1 MFFLSVY
8 YNTQHQSP
16 PWCSVLYSLLT
27 KTLPLCQTALIIYCL
42 PDSMKQSTKSAIAT
56 ARQTAM
62 PQVRQGLA
70 GAGEYRR
77 RSWPAGHRVCEDT
90 RRGLGRRIQSRQ
102 SASLGLLPPPDSDHI
117 RRYLHP
123 KPHSL
128 ETCTTHHSNRIQTN
142 THQSHAELGIHFA
155 NIELCL
161 QVNFSGRR
169 TSWNGWCRISRRAMK
184 MMWLKTSLRRLC
196 RRWSAISTIWLCCFV
211 CRWEFPWGAT
221 RDNRLTLICRWSWKR
236 RLDDRVRG
244 ARANRR
250 RLRQAWHSVCENRR
264 CQGGSR
270 LRNRFGR
277 IPASWQLKR
286 LWHK

>member
-128 ETCTTHHSNRIQTN
+128 ETCTTTQIEFRPTHINPMLSSVFISLISNCVSRWT
-142 THQSHAELGIHFA
+142 SAGGGRLGMVGAE
-155 NIELCL
+155 
-161 QVNFSGRR
+161 
-169 TSWNGWCRISRRAMK
+169 
-184 MMWLKTSLRRLC
+184 
-196 RRWSAISTIWLCCFV
+196 
-211 CRWEFPWGAT
+211 
-221 RDNRLTLICRWSWKR
+221 
-236 RLDDRVRG
+236 
-244 ARANRR
+244 
-250 RLRQAWHSVCENRR
+250 
-264 CQGGSR
+264 
-270 LRNRFGR
+270 
-277 IPASWQLKR
+277 
-286 LWHK
+286 